1 MRAARNAALWRN
13 IRGCLWSLFIIFVLP
28 CYGAQSAGW
37 RMKKLQGASSTV
49 ESAFRDFHFHDVDL
63 FEIAER
69 RSGREQTDTPHWPPL
84 IVPHIRLEAKD
95 Y

>member
-1 MRAARNAALWRN
+1 
-13 IRGCLWSLFIIFVLP
+13 
-28 CYGAQSAGW
+28 
-37 RMKKLQGASSTV
+37 MKKLQGASSTV
-49 ESAFRDFHFHDVDL
+49 ESAFRDFHDVGL